1 MHKPLTLMEPR
12 EEMEPREAKKEVE
25 QRAKEALRQFKN
37 ILGWCGDKRVQ
48 YPETSA
54 EEWLRAGVEW
64 PDLRPELYLQLLK
77 QLTRT
82 DGGRGTMGGVLDRGW
97 QLLVAAFSH
106 WPPPK
111 VIENYVAYFVKVT
124 RVASRK

>member
-1 MHKPLTLMEPR
+1 MGDRARAHAALRRGTLTPN
-12 EEMEPREAKKEVE
+12 PNPHPDPDQVE
-25 QRAKEALRQFKN
+25 QRSKEALRQFKN

-54 EEWLRAGVEW
+54 EEWLKAGVEW

-82 DGGRGTMGGVLDRGW
+82 DGGRGTTGGVLDRAC
-97 QLLVAAFSH
+97 QLLV
-106 WPPPK
+106 
-111 VIENYVAYFVKVT
+111 
-124 RVASRK
+124 